1 MLLNNTVRLFLLF
14 VIFSGCTAPKTRNA
28 TEQHLMAINGR
39 DTIAIELLLY
49 TETFYGK
56 YELNGPGDH
65 FIVGEIEGEIQS
77 DTLLGSL
84 LYRPH
89 GWSNKKRRAFALKYK
104 DGVYIQGKGQ
114 EMIYMNIPYFVPHT
128 LEFTDQSNV
137 FQVKEA
143 PVRAH

>member
-77 DTLLGSL
+77 DTLLGSFFIDPMGGAIKKGGHL
-84 LYRPH
+84 L
-89 GWSNKKRRAFALKYK
+89 
-104 DGVYIQGKGQ
+104 
-114 EMIYMNIPYFVPHT
+114 
-128 LEFTDQSNV
+128 
-137 FQVKEA
+137 
-143 PVRAH
+143 